1 MDAPEETGVDGEVLA
16 ETPANRLFARLDLL
30 VSTLGK
36 SDSRGFGGAIRSKAG
51 AELTGTEFVELGA
64 DEPEP

>member
-51 AELTGTEFVELGA
+51 AVLALTKLLA
-64 DEPEP
+64 